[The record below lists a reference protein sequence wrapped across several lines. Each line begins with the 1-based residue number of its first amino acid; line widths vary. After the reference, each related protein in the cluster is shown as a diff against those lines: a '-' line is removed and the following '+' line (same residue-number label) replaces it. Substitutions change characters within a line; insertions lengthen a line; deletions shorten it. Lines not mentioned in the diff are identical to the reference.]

1 MDIKNSNLIVSHINN
16 ELVIKNTF
24 NGNPTKLGHVLNYL
38 PNGIIDKSI
47 TGLGGTTLELDCE
60 RNSIIVEP
68 LKFTAESKANHPS
81 LNNKYKI
88 FNFAVPKKSFDL
100 GFMVTDILLPAELED
115 KFNDYL
121 KYCKKNDQP
130 LKFICVSDQLGKLK
144 NYINQIEDLKFED
157 FHLLIDEIDSMQLQ
171 SDFRNVMHYVM
182 EIYKEHPH
190 KNRTLLSATLTKFHD
205 PKLNDEPFLKITY
218 ENPILIYARVLV
230 SNNVE
235 YRTAVTILDLNSNYP
250 NEKILIAYNHIEGI
264 KNVIDFIIKN
274 GINNNDIA
282 VLYSS

>member
-182 EIYKEHPH
+182 EFI
-190 KNRTLLSATLTKFHD
+190 KN
-205 PKLNDEPFLKITY
+205 
-218 ENPILIYARVLV
+218 ILI
-230 SNNVE
+230 
-235 YRTAVTILDLNSNYP
+235 
-250 NEKILIAYNHIEGI
+250 KIE
-264 KNVIDFIIKN
+264 
-274 GINNNDIA
+274 
-282 VLYSS
+282 LYFLQH